1 MNDEQDYVF
10 HDEPDYQESSHHDV
24 SAPIY
29 RGRDGINLN
38 RKGNPVMFDSGPS
51 SFGPGPTKQTHLQEL
66 HSHYTTGQV
75 GAVTSSEA
83 NPRSIRPSRIRG
95 SVMRGTGSVLSEPGP
110 HRLSTPNIPRS
121 KEIPTRRIADV
132 DISLSLDGMTDDLQ
146 GMNQDSRVRNEY
158 WMKLMKFRQNRI
170 KEKLERFQKEMDTLT
185 TTVQGAESMYK
196 ALMGDVEDLKSNS
209 DEVWQRLMSDEQ
221 RLNKLESSID
231 KLDFKLDEKME
242 LIQEWFMD
250 ITARPTPEVPVEIVN
265 SIQEVIKDSAPGAA
279 VDRMREELED
289 MRESLDYS
297 RHVTEGLGGLV
308 INLAEQVANTSVNA
322 LVSEPRTPERDQR
335 STVSNTREQEI
346 VRKGIERAEKQLRQ
360 IISNNLMESSKDISL
375 IKKHKTVDV
384 SAIHAAVGNIQKSL
398 QKYVKF
404 PEIDYE
410 YCD

>member
-1 MNDEQDYVF
+1 
-10 HDEPDYQESSHHDV
+10 
-24 SAPIY
+24 
-29 RGRDGINLN
+29 
-38 RKGNPVMFDSGPS
+38 
-51 SFGPGPTKQTHLQEL
+51 
-66 HSHYTTGQV
+66 
-75 GAVTSSEA
+75 
-83 NPRSIRPSRIRG
+83 
-95 SVMRGTGSVLSEPGP
+95 
-110 HRLSTPNIPRS
+110 
-121 KEIPTRRIADV
+121 
-132 DISLSLDGMTDDLQ
+132 MTDDLQ

-170 KEKLERFQKEMDTLT
+170 IEKLERFQKEMDTLT

-209 DEVWQRLMSDEQ
+209 DEVWQR
-221 RLNKLESSID
+221 LESSID